1 MFRPLLAAPTDS
13 EDAERGVLSRLFY
26 VIAVTIAVALG
37 IAMLTNLVFT
47 PGGVPLVLPAVLVGV
62 GATIAIAWRGRL
74 RFACA
79 LLPVLVL
86 AGSVSFL
93 VTRDGVH
100 DVAVIAIAGTL
111 VIGSVLLT
119 RRAMVMLAIAALT
132 LTLGAGVAELSGSL
146 QNRFSAFTDVRH
158 VVAIGLILL
167 VIAVAARLMAESLF
181 AALRRA
187 RENSA
192 ALRELSAHHDSLRE
206 EERARVAREIHD
218 ELGQALTALRLDL
231 SALEMKFGE
240 RAPEI
245 GERVRELKGTIDGSI
260 ARVRSVVMALR
271 PASLDLGFVPAIEGL
286 VADFRSRTGIHC
298 TVKVPGTDVSL
309 AEERGIVLFRVLQ
322 ESLTNVSRHA
332 AAHDVEVTVEVDDA
346 KVRVAVEDDGQGFDV
361 SAAEKR
367 GTLGLLGIRERVIM
381 LGGDLK
387 IRSSPGEGTQVSVSI
402 PSK

>member
-1 MFRPLLAAPTDS
+1 MDS

-26 VIAVTIAVALG
+26 VIAVSVVVALG
-37 IAMLTNLVFT
+37 IAILTNLVFS
-47 PGGVPLVLPAVLVGV
+47 PGGVPFVLPALFVGAA
-62 GATIAIAWRGRL
+62 ATIAVAWRGNLRL
-74 RFACA
+74 ACT

-86 AGSVSFL
+86 AGSASFL

-100 DVAVIAIAGTL
+100 DVAVTLIAGTL

-119 RRAMVMLAIAALT
+119 RRAMVIFTMAALT
-132 LTLGAGVAELSGSL
+132 LTFGTGFAELSGSL

-158 VVAIGLILL
+158 VVGIGLILL

-187 RENSA
+187 QENSA
-192 ALRELSAHHDSLRE
+192 ALRELSAHRDSLRE

-245 GERVRELKGTIDGSI
+245 GERVRELKGTIDSSI
-260 ARVRSVVMALR
+260 ASVRNVVMALR

-286 VADFRSRTGIHC
+286 VADFRRRTGIHC

-309 AEERGIVLFRVLQ
+309 PEERGIVMFRILQ

-332 AAHDVEVTVEVDDA
+332 AARNVDVTVEVDEA
-346 KVRVAVEDDGQGFDV
+346 KVRVAVEDDGRGFDV
-361 SAAEKR
+361 SAAEER

-381 LGGDLK
+381 LGGDLR

>member
-1 MFRPLLAAPTDS
+1 MFSRLLVAPADS
-13 EDAERGVLSRLFY
+13 EEAERGVASRLVH
-26 VIAVTIAVALG
+26 VIAVLIAVVLG
-37 IAMLTNLVFT
+37 IAMLTNLIFN
-47 PGGVPLVLPAVLVGV
+47 PGGVPFVLPALLVGV
-62 GATIAIAWRGRL
+62 GAAIAVARRGHLRL
-74 RFACA
+74 ACA
-79 LLPVLVL
+79 LLPVLTL
-86 AGSVSFL
+86 AGSASLL

-100 DVAVIAIAGTL
+100 DVAVIVIAGTL

-119 RRAMVMLAIAALT
+119 RRAMVMLTIAALT
-132 LTLGAGVAELSGSL
+132 LTFGVGFAEISGSL

-158 VVAIGLILL
+158 VVATGLILL
-167 VIAVAARLMAESLF
+167 VIAVAARLVAENLF

-187 RENSA
+187 QENSA
-192 ALRELSAHHDSLRE
+192 ALRELSARRDSLRE

-245 GERVRELKGTIDGSI
+245 SERVRELKGTIDGSI
-260 ARVRSVVMALR
+260 AKVRSVAMALR

-286 VADFRSRTGIHC
+286 VADFRRRTGIRC
-298 TVKVPGTDVSL
+298 GVKVPGTDVSL
-309 AEERGIVLFRVLQ
+309 AEERGIVMFRILQ
-322 ESLTNVSRHA
+322 ESLANVSRHA
-332 AAHDVEVTVEVDDA
+332 AAHNVDVTVEVDGA
-346 KVRVAVEDDGQGFDV
+346 KVRVAVEDDGRGFDV

-387 IRSSPGEGTQVSVSI
+387 IRSSPGEGTQVSVTI
-402 PSK
+402 PI

>member
-1 MFRPLLAAPTDS
+1 MFSRLLVAPADS
-13 EDAERGVLSRLFY
+13 EEAERGVASRLVH
-26 VIAVTIAVALG
+26 VIAVLIAVVLG
-37 IAMLTNLVFT
+37 IAMLTNLIFN
-47 PGGVPLVLPAVLVGV
+47 PGGVPFVLPALLVGV
-62 GATIAIAWRGRL
+62 GAAIAVARRGHLRL
-74 RFACA
+74 ACA
-79 LLPVLVL
+79 LLPVLTL
-86 AGSVSFL
+86 AGSASLL

-100 DVAVIAIAGTL
+100 DVAVIVIAGTL

-119 RRAMVMLAIAALT
+119 RRAMVMLTIAALT
-132 LTLGAGVAELSGSL
+132 LTFGVGFAEISGSL

-158 VVAIGLILL
+158 VVATGLILL
-167 VIAVAARLMAESLF
+167 VIAVAARLVAENLF

-187 RENSA
+187 QENSA
-192 ALRELSAHHDSLRE
+192 ALRELSARRDSLRV

-245 GERVRELKGTIDGSI
+245 SERVRELKGTIDGSI
-260 ARVRSVVMALR
+260 AKVRSVAMALR

-286 VADFRSRTGIHC
+286 VADFRRRTGIRC
-298 TVKVPGTDVSL
+298 GVKVPGTDVSL
-309 AEERGIVLFRVLQ
+309 AEERGIVMFRILQ
-322 ESLTNVSRHA
+322 ESLANVSRHA
-332 AAHDVEVTVEVDDA
+332 AAHNVDVTVEVDGA
-346 KVRVAVEDDGQGFDV
+346 KVRVAVEDDGRGFDV

-387 IRSSPGEGTQVSVSI
+387 IRSSPGEGTQVSVTI
-402 PSK
+402 PI